1 MVSVK
6 QYKSTTL
13 TIVVTAIVVI
23 LGIGFAVDPDSSGGE
38 RTFGVVLLVAGAAS
52 GVGLWCLATKR
63 LTGGINQFL
72 IVIGLI
78 AAGAVA
84 VQALVDDFD
93 FFVWVFGPILVLAL
107 LAFWFGVIKRGLQVE
122 LGA

>member
-13 TIVVTAIVVI
+13 TIVVLALVVI
-23 LGIGFAVDPDSSGGE
+23 FGVGLVVDPDSSAGA
-38 RTFGVVLLVAGAAS
+38 RIVGVVLLVAAAAS
-52 GVGLWCLATKR
+52 GVGLWSLATKR
-63 LTGGINQFL
+63 LTVGAAQVL

-78 AAGAVA
+78 AAGATAIIAMVE
-84 VQALVDDFD
+84 DFA

-107 LAFWFGVIKRGLQVE
+107 LALWLGVVNRGLKTE
-122 LGA
+122 LGG